1 MIIRATAM
9 LGWSGASWF
18 HLLIISMQSDL
29 FFKEVQQL
37 KLICAYVQL
46 KPSSTAELLKLTK
59 NILKT
64 LEVRDTHMSAYG
76 MFSFNTGL
84 ALKIAASTFVYIT
97 VQLQLAFPNLK
108 EVHKIV
114 NVTLPPAE
122 FDFDPRK
129 VKEFWFL

>member
-1 MIIRATAM
+1 M

-46 KPSSTAELLKLTK
+46 KPSSSAELLKLTK

-64 LEVRDTHMSAYG
+64 LEVRDTHMSVYD